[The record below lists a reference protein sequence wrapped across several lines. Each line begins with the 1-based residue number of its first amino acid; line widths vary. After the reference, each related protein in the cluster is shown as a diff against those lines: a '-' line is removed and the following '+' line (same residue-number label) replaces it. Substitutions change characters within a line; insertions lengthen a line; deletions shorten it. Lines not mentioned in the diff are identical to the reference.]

1 MSHKQKCSHY
11 HPDYDI
17 VQVMRFYYYN
27 EKGAQGIFAFAT
39 TTKNPFTISYICV
52 SEEEEGK
59 QYCVWKT
66 LVQSKLQ
73 KYAMSQDPICI
84 LSASVT
90 VFQNHQKMSPL
101 NFKTKLFFRV

>member
-1 MSHKQKCSHY
+1 
-11 HPDYDI
+11 
-17 VQVMRFYYYN
+17 MRRELKEFLRLPL
-27 EKGAQGIFAFAT
+27 QLRIRS
-39 TTKNPFTISYICV
+39 PFRICV

-101 NFKTKLFFRV
+101 NFYAQIVFFESV

>member
-1 MSHKQKCSHY
+1 
-11 HPDYDI
+11 
-17 VQVMRFYYYN
+17 MRRELKEFLRLPL
-27 EKGAQGIFAFAT
+27 QLRIRS
-39 TTKNPFTISYICV
+39 PLRICV

-84 LSASVT
+84 LLASVI
-90 VFQNHQKMSPL
+90 
-101 NFKTKLFFRV
+101 